1 MNQPLSA
8 GPLVLVVED
17 DADAREMYQVVL
29 GGAGFRVES
38 AENGV
43 EAVGKARSL
52 QPNVV
57 LMDLSLPSMD
67 GREASRRLKEE
78 STTRHIPII
87 ALSGTPID
95 ALDDQ
100 DRVFA
105 AALMKPCFPD
115 ELVAAVRR
123 LVGAHHT

>member
-8 GPLVLVVED
+8 DALVLVVED